1 MDGSIS
7 VLKAKEF
14 ADLLQKDVIKKD
26 IDTLFMGFTKA
37 EVVCQYIF
45 GFKGFIFY

>member
-1 MDGSIS
+1 MAPYLF
-7 VLKAKEF
+7 LKAKEF

-37 EVVCQYIF
+37 EVVC
-45 GFKGFIFY
+45 